1 MLFTSGEWYVDPEK
15 EITYPLVTWMAKQ
28 FVSLSDV
35 TIEINQVDL
44 AGEFAYGFCQVDE
57 DNEFLIHIHNRLNI
71 EEYVTTLIHELI
83 HVKQTLEG
91 MLGHDERE
99 SEAYSKELPLSNQ
112 FWDSRQTVHW
122 SPISP

>member
-1 MLFTSGEWYVDPEK
+1 MLFTSGDWHVDPNK

-44 AGEFAYGFCQVDE
+44 GDEFAYGFCQVDE
-57 DNEFLIHIHNRLNI
+57 DNEFLIHIHNRLNMD
-71 EEYVTTLIHELI
+71 EYVTTLIHELI

-91 MLGHDERE
+91 MLGHEERE
-99 SEAYSKELPLSNQ
+99 NEAYSKEMPLSNS
-112 FWDSRQTVHW
+112 FWDSFHSVH
-122 SPISP
+122 

>member
-1 MLFTSGEWYVDPEK
+1 MLFTSGDWHVDPNK

-44 AGEFAYGFCQVDE
+44 GDEFAYGFCQVDE
-57 DNEFLIHIHNRLNI
+57 DNEFLIHIHNRLNMD
-71 EEYVTTLIHELI
+71 EYVTTLIHELI

-91 MLGHDERE
+91 MLGHEERE
-99 SEAYSKELPLSNQ
+99 NEAYSKELPLSNS
-112 FWDSRQTVHW
+112 FWDSFHSVH
-122 SPISP
+122 